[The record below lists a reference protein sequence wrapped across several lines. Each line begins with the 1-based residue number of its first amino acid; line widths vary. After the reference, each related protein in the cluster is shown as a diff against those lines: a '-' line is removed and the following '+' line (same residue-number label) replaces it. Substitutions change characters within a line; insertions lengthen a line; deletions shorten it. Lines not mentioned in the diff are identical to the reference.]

1 MPKPARASARPSHSH
16 GESGLIHCCNCASYT
31 PAAMTPPRNGPAP
44 TTRCCDRRFAAGLT
58 RCCGCHKVATAMK
71 RARSAR
77 PTKSNRHRA
86 QEIAQR
92 IRELAGLCQARGV
105 PLTVQRRFILHTL
118 LDMGDHPTA
127 DEVFAE
133 AKRRLPGISRTTVYR
148 VLDALVKLGAIGK
161 ACTPGS
167 AARYDAGT
175 HRHHHL
181 VCTRCDRVMDFD
193 APSLDLPVLPSVSRL
208 GFQINDYSIHFK
220 GVCEACSRRLASRR
234 GLATRRR
241 GSAGRG

>member
-1 MPKPARASARPSHSH
+1 
-16 GESGLIHCCNCASYT
+16 
-31 PAAMTPPRNGPAP
+31 
-44 TTRCCDRRFAAGLT
+44 
-58 RCCGCHKVATAMK
+58 MK
-71 RARSAR
+71 RARSTR
-77 PTKSNRHRA
+77 PTKTNRHRA
-86 QEIAQR
+86 KEIAQR
-92 IRELAGLCQARGV
+92 IRELAALCRERGV

-148 VLDALVKLGAIGK
+148 VLDALVELGAIGK

-181 VCTRCDRVMDFD
+181 VCMRCDRVMDFD
-193 APSLDLPVLPSVSRL
+193 APSLDLPALPNVRRL
-208 GFQINDYSIHFK
+208 GFQISDYSIHFK
-220 GVCEACSRRLASRR
+220 GLCVRCSQRPAPRR
-234 GLATRRR
+234 GRATRRR